1 MIADRILRLSAS
13 VFRTDSVLL
22 YLRDGGKIFARED
35 DDSFS
40 ESVRSAA
47 CRALGPPDDAIC
59 VVEDPPADPR

>member
-1 MIADRILRLSAS
+1 M
-13 VFRTDSVLL
+13 FRTDSVLL

-35 DDSFS
+35 DDTFS